1 MSLSAIEAARK
12 ALYRLCKEV
21 GVEPREHMRSNGR
34 SRMEVVFDILSAAKT
49 PVTAENTETAMFCLD
64 NALSRVTFFEELGEK
79 HPDLPL
85 PNEIDVVRA
94 CRGPVSREYL
104 GKQYARFVRLRAKP
118 ARKDQHRARK
128 VASESDSADDGPRR
142 KKPCKLLSDSDDGDD
157 DFVVYSSDSES
168 ADTEIK
174 PPELMSQILDR
185 CNQILDEARRGTD
198 RCNQILELV
207 RRQ

>member
-49 PVTAENTETAMFCLD
+49 PVTAENTETAMFCFD
-64 NALSRVTFFEELGEK
+64 SALSRVPFFEELGEN
-79 HPDLPL
+79 HLNLPL

-118 ARKDQHRARK
+118 ARKDQRQARK
-128 VASESDSADDGPRR
+128 AASESDSADNGPRR
-142 KKPCKLLSDSDDGDD
+142 KKPRKLLSESDDDD

-168 ADTEIK
+168 ADKEIK
-174 PPELMSQILDR
+174 PPELMSQILDH
-185 CNQILDEARRGTD
+185 CNQILDEVRRGTD